1 MNSLEAGPMLQ
12 AGLARSTTGGLEAE
26 GCGITKYSS
35 AHSFNPL
42 LVSKSTQNLSVKK
55 VDFSPEKIPFYFC
68 FPFFHA
74 EMSRIV
80 QTTPVF

>member
-1 MNSLEAGPMLQ
+1 MLGIILSSSLQVGAMLQ
-12 AGLARSTTGGLEAE
+12 AGLARSSTGGLETE

-55 VDFSPEKIPFYFC
+55 VDFSAEKIPF
-68 FPFFHA
+68 FPN
-74 EMSRIV
+74 EISSNYKNV
-80 QTTPVF
+80 LNK